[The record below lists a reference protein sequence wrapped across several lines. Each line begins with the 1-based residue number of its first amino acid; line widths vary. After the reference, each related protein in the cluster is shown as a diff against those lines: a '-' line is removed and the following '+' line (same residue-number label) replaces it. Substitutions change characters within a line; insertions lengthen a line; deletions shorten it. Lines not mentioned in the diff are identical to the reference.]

1 MRTTFIAFT
10 SSRFM
15 KRFITVL
22 IAISSFCFA
31 CDMHAQQSYTIS
43 GNLNAVLD
51 SYAEGARIDVA
62 YIVSGN
68 NMISDKSP
76 VSPEGLFTISGQID
90 IPIEATLVVDVIIP
104 GGSGKSSAFFVL
116 ENGKIW
122 IDDFSQGFF
131 RGSPLND
138 AVYEEIK
145 YLQQNHEGIERKI
158 KRVSTF
164 IEQYKHTPAIPVILK
179 RLSSQRLFG
188 SEDILE
194 IVNASDKC
202 ILESPVTNAYM
213 SNIRRNL
220 NLKQN
225 FNATGEGEMFI
236 DAEVEYEGKVQRLSD
251 YIGRGKYVLV
261 DFWASWCR
269 PCRHDIPEV
278 IRLYETYKDRGLV
291 VMGVSVND
299 KPENAVNAIRDLKIP
314 YPQILNGGKLITES
328 YGIEVIP
335 HVILFAP
342 DGTIIKRCTCIKE
355 IEDLIREIFSI
366 TPTSCNASI

>member
-1 MRTTFIAFT
+1 
-10 SSRFM
+10 M

-22 IAISSFCFA
+22 IAISCFCLA
-31 CDMHAQQSYTIS
+31 CDMNAQNSYTIS

-62 YIVSGN
+62 YIMSGN
-68 NMISDKSP
+68 NMISDKTP
-76 VSPEGLFTISGQID
+76 VSSEGLFTISGQVD

-122 IDDFSQGFF
+122 IDDFSKGFF

-145 YLQQNHEGIERKI
+145 YLQQSPECKESKI
-158 KRVSTF
+158 KHVSTF
-164 IEQYKHTPAIPVILK
+164 IEQYKHTPAVPMILK

-202 ILESPVTNAYM
+202 ILESPETNAYI

-225 FNATGEGEMFI
+225 FKATGEGEMFI
-236 DAEVEYEGKVQRLSD
+236 DAEVEYEGQVQRLSD

-291 VMGVSVND
+291 VLGVSVND
-299 KPENAVNAIRDLKIP
+299 KAENTLKAIKELKIT
-314 YPQILNGGKLITES
+314 YQQILNSGQSISGS
-328 YGIEVIP
+328 YGIDTIP

-342 DGTIIKRCTCIKE
+342 DGTIMKRSDRITDFE
-355 IEDLIREIFSI
+355 QLILGIYK
-366 TPTSCNASI
+366 